1 MPVCATKNQTESKI
15 ELHEKVIKNQSKA
28 SKKNIEL
35 PTIGVG
41 GEQGKAISYN
51 SLFTHGNIQKK
62 FDHILLSGYILDRFM
77 VLWLFSA
84 ISD

>member
-1 MPVCATKNQTESKI
+1 MPVCARKNQTESKMV
-15 ELHEKVIKNQSKA
+15 LYEKVIKNQSKA
-28 SKKNIEL
+28 PKKNIEL